1 LHGFH
6 DVGQLP
12 FPSAFLSIFCAV
24 FLCPQSAGLG
34 VPCQGTVQDHP
45 GPPPCTSCFFFLSSI
60 FPKDSASRQF
70 TSCCLPAIHCGTE
83 EQLRIQ
89 YSTNAGTVQLTS
101 NAKLLAGA
109 GFASRSS
116 GRRRRTHCQYPSP
129 VRSTQG
135 LVGSYHLQFGRKRTA
150 ASTRESTFLFSFHS
164 WLFALHPLF
173 FVLPSYLS
181 TWSQPG
187 RPGSGC
193 SHRLHG
199 CEARRRG
206 PGRRPRVTIPRGID
220 IDVTLAYRL

>member
-1 LHGFH
+1 MGSMTWVSFHFHPLFFLFSAPFFCALSQPGWGFH
-6 DVGQLP
+6 VK
-12 FPSAFLSIFCAV
+12 
-24 FLCPQSAGLG
+24 
-34 VPCQGTVQDHP
+34 VQDHP

-70 TSCCLPAIHCGTE
+70 ASCCLPAIHCGTE
-83 EQLRIQ
+83 EQIRIQ

-150 ASTRESTFLFSFHS
+150 ASTRKSTFLFSFHS

-173 FVLPSYLS
+173 LF
-181 TWSQPG
+181 
-187 RPGSGC
+187 
-193 SHRLHG
+193 SH
-199 CEARRRG
+199 
-206 PGRRPRVTIPRGID
+206 PT
-220 IDVTLAYRL
+220 